1 MKANSKKYHL
11 LLSSKA
17 PTESL
22 FGGLFIKFRTK
33 ETFYGALIDSKF
45 GFDEHIS
52 FICTKISRKINKLG
66 RIANFM
72 SYWKRRLIMR
82 AFIKSQF
89 NYCASIWMFHSQT
102 LSYKKINH
110 LHKRALKIA
119 YSDCKSSFNELLQNN
134 TFFAIHDRNIQSVNW
149 DSRIFE
155 RTISKYHE

>member
-72 SYWKRRLIMR
+72 SYWKCRLIMK

-89 NYCASIWMFHSQT
+89 NYCASI
-102 LSYKKINH
+102 
-110 LHKRALKIA
+110 
-119 YSDCKSSFNELLQNN
+119 
-134 TFFAIHDRNIQSVNW
+134 
-149 DSRIFE
+149 
-155 RTISKYHE
+155 